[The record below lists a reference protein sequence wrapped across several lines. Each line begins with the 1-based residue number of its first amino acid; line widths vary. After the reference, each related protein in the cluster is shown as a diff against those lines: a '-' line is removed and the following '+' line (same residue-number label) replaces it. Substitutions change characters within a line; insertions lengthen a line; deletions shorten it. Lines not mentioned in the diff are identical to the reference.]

1 VPADRPSTFERSKP
15 IMTTLSKSGASGLWV
30 LLFTAVST
38 VTSLL
43 LACATPFPS
52 LAALAAVHM
61 DRRAGIALM
70 LLAWVAAQTVGFCV
84 LGHPF
89 EAKSL
94 GWSAGLGTAAVASLL
109 GARVLLPRFA
119 SAPVWARLAIAYA
132 AGFLAF
138 KLVVFVWALGLGA
151 AHVAAEPA
159 VMGRQFVRN
168 AVILAGLYAL
178 YRGLLALGVPP
189 ARGRAVAV

>member
-1 VPADRPSTFERSKP
+1 
-15 IMTTLSKSGASGLWV
+15 MTTLSKSGASGLWV
-30 LLFTAVST
+30 LLFTVAST
-38 VTSLL
+38 ATSLL

-70 LLAWVAAQTVGFCV
+70 LLAWAAAQAVGFCV
-84 LGHPF
+84 LGYPF

-119 SAPVWARLAIAYA
+119 GAPVWARLAIGYV

-138 KLVVFVWALGLGA
+138 KLVVVAWALWLGGAHA
-151 AHVAAEPA
+151 AADPA
-159 VMGRQFVRN
+159 VMARQFFRN
-168 AVILAGLYAL
+168 AAILAGLYAL
-178 YRGLLALGVPP
+178 HRGLLALGVPP
-189 ARGRAVAV
+189 ARGRAVAA